1 MAFEQMRVTDSFP
14 LEAHDVPDETRQALT
29 AVRVLVAAAAKPGV
43 HLSVPGLADATGLSV
58 PVVVELLA
66 SDLYKQMVL
75 GTCKQRCSGIFQRG
89 ITRLEEI
96 VEESEDAFT
105 VMAALDSATKLYK
118 TISNDSGG
126 HAHRQSRADEE
137 ELIKQLSM
145 QQLSMMNRINDSTSS
160 PEPAKVAAT

>member
-1 MAFEQMRVTDSFP
+1 MTIVDSFP
-14 LEAHDVPDETRQALT
+14 LRAHEVPDDTRQALT

-75 GTCKQRCSGIFQRG
+75 GTCKTRCSGIFQRG
-89 ITRLEEI
+89 LTRLEEI
-96 VEESEDAFT
+96 IDESEDAFT
-105 VMAALDSATKLYK
+105 VMAAIDTASKLYK
-118 TISNDSGG
+118 TISHDAVG
-126 HAHRQSRADEE
+126 HGHRQSRADEE

-145 QQLSMMNRINDSTSS
+145 MNKLNDSTSS
-160 PEPAKVAAT
+160 PEPAKVLAP